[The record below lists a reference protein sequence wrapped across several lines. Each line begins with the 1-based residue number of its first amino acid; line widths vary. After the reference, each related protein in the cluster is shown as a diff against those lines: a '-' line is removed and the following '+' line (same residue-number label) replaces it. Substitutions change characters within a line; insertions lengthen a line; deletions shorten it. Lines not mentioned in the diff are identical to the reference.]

1 MKKKALISV
10 FDKSKLEELLEVLD
24 TEYDFISSSGTAT
37 FIKNAGYKVTE
48 VQDLSNFPEILS
60 GRVKTLHPKI
70 FGAILY
76 DRNNHQHL
84 EEIEKENIVSIDL
97 VIVNLY
103 PFAEITKNL
112 SLNGGTAHKRTSSRL
127 RRTNDRSV
135 LNVHE
140 DHEDDEN
147 AEIEGCEQS
156 RNVEGIVE
164 MTLDATQQFTKPLT
178 KKRMFNWHAALF
190 PTGRSG
196 MYRITVASWRTKD
209 TDPMQ
214 VVSGPIGKEKVH
226 FEAPSAARLKKEMR
240 EFLAWFDHGDDTDPV
255 IKAGIAHLWFVT
267 IHPFEDGNGRIARAI
282 GDMALARADGTQNR
296 FYSLSS
302 QIEAERKQYYDEL
315 EKQQRATPDITD
327 WLSWFL
333 DCLGRAISNAEITL
347 GNVLFKAQLW
357 DIINQKPVNDR
368 QRLIINRMLEDNFAG
383 FMNTSKYAK
392 LAKCSNDT
400 ALRDIQELKERG
412 IFLQNSSGGRSTSYR
427 LPNLNELP

>member
-1 MKKKALISV
+1 MWIHEKKNWTNFIWDVEALT
-10 FDKSKLEELLEVLD
+10 SKLADIRHRQGRLLGRMEGLGFELKREASLSTLTNDIVKSSAIEGENLNPEEVR
-24 TEYDFISSSGTAT
+24 SSIARKLG
-37 FIKNAGYKVTE
+37 INIAG
-48 VQDLSNFPEILS
+48 LIP
-60 GRVKTLHPKI
+60 
-70 FGAILY
+70 
-76 DRNNHQHL
+76 
-84 EEIEKENIVSIDL
+84 
-97 VIVNLY
+97 
-103 PFAEITKNL
+103 
-112 SLNGGTAHKRTSSRL
+112 SSR
-127 RRTNDRSV
+127 D
-135 LNVHE
+135 
-140 DHEDDEN
+140 
-147 AEIEGCEQS
+147 
-156 RNVEGIVE
+156 VEGIVE
-164 MTLDATQQFTKPLT
+164 MMLDATQQFAKPLT

-196 MYRITVASWRTKD
+196 MYRIKVASWRTKD

-226 FEAPSAARLKKEMR
+226 FEAPSADRLKKEMR
-240 EFLAWFDHGDDTDPV
+240 EFLAWFDNGDETDPV

-282 GDMALARADGTQNR
+282 GDMALARADGTQDR

-357 DIINQKPVNDR
+357 DIINQKPINDR
-368 QRLIINRMLEDNFAG
+368 QRMIINRMLEDNFQG

-427 LPNLNELP
+427 LPNLNKLP